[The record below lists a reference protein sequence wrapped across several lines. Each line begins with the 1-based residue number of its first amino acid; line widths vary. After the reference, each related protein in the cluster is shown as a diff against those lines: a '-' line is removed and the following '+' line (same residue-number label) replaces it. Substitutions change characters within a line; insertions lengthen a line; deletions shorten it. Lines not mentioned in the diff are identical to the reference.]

1 MDALASFVTALFA
14 AIIGALL
21 GIKYSSLISNRQE
34 KAILVL
40 LLQEFTMLLSRTT
53 TYYEQSLNGNVS
65 FSTLF
70 EVSDSST
77 FTKLAE
83 LEKNSEIIKTAL
95 KLKADFFQV
104 VRYANKASECIAQ
117 KKMAEVSGN
126 DELAKRKKE
135 EASFAQAIALIFFLG
150 DVYDN
155 KVGFARN
162 RYKTYIGNI
171 SLILYY
177 LQELNTPP
185 KFESFMLN
193 LIPPFRNEIRSAD
206 EFIAEY
212 RKQLEGQK
220 EKLDLLR
227 EKEKL
232 LRHST

>member
-1 MDALASFVTALFA
+1 MDALASFVAALFA

-53 TYYEQSLNGNVS
+53 TYYEQSLNGNIS

-117 KKMAEVSGN
+117 KRMAEVSGN
-126 DELAKRKKE
+126 DELAKKKE
-135 EASFAQAIALIFFLG
+135 EEANFAQAMALIFFLG
-150 DVYDN
+150 D
-155 KVGFARN
+155 GLARN
-162 RYKTYIGNI
+162 RYKAYIDNMF
-171 SLILYY
+171 LILYY

-185 KFESFMLN
+185 KLESFLLN
-193 LIPPFRNEIRSAD
+193 LIPSFKIEIRSAD
-206 EFIAEY
+206 KFIAEY
-212 RKQLEGQK
+212 RKQLEGQN